1 MKQVLLAPIT
11 FYRRW
16 ISPAIPA
23 RCRYYPSCSTYAVTA
38 LKRHGALRGSA
49 LAIYRLARCHPWSL
63 GGVDHV
69 PAVGRFEG
77 RRINKPQSSNH
88 VSATLVSERV

>member
-1 MKQVLLAPIT
+1 MKTVLLAPIT
-11 FYRRW
+11 FYRRF

-23 RCRYYPSCSTYAVTA
+23 RCRYYPSCSTYAVTSIT
-38 LKRHGALRGSA
+38 RHGVMRGSA

-69 PAVGRFEG
+69 PPVGRHE
-77 RRINKPQSSNH
+77 RRHQ
-88 VSATLVSERV
+88 LSERV

>member
-1 MKQVLLAPIT
+1 MKTIVLAPLH
-11 FYRRW
+11 FYRRFV
-16 ISPAIPA
+16 SPAIPS

-38 LKRHGALRGSA
+38 VTRHGVIRGLG

-69 PAVGRFEG
+69 PNVGHHDRS
-77 RRINKPQSSNH
+77 RRRYQPLTTAQP
-88 VSATLVSERV
+88 SERV

>member
-1 MKQVLLAPIT
+1 MRSMVLVPIRA
-11 FYRRW
+11 YRRV

-38 LKRHGALRGSA
+38 ITRHGVVRGMA

-69 PAVGRFEG
+69 PPVGRHE
-77 RRINKPQSSNH
+77 RHLR
-88 VSATLVSERV
+88 TSERV